1 VGPNHTPP
9 PTAAQGMLGSVIAV
23 CLASCEPPPELL
35 EAQLR
40 SLRAQVGVEWSCL
53 VDDDASSPSARAVL
67 RAAVGADRRFDV
79 VEHDEREGAYRNFER
94 CLARVP
100 PGVEAVALC
109 DQDDVWDPDKLATLS
124 AALSAPGVTLAF
136 SDVRVVRADGTL
148 LSPTYWVDR
157 DRGHDDLA
165 ALLTTN
171 VVTGAAALVR
181 RDVVDVALP
190 FPPELDG
197 AFHDHWL
204 ACVALALGELAY
216 VERPLVDYVQHD
228 ANAVGHAR
236 RRARGDAAS
245 REPLAVR
252 AARDR
257 ERHVL
262 RPQAFARALLER
274 CGGAMAPARRR
285 AAERVARGDGS
296 ARGLG
301 AILAG
306 AIAEQLRP
314 RRTLEAR
321 RRAARGALLGRRGSQ
336 ST

>member
-1 VGPNHTPP
+1 VSPKDTPP
-9 PTAAQGMLGSVIAV
+9 PTAAHEMLESVIAV
-23 CLASCEPPPELL
+23 CLATCEPPPELL
-35 EAQLR
+35 AAQLR
-40 SLRAQVGVEWSCL
+40 SLRAQAGVAWTCL
-53 VDDDASSPSARAVL
+53 VDDDASSPAGRAVL
-67 RAAVGADRRFDV
+67 LEAVGADGRFDV
-79 VEHDEREGAYRNFER
+79 VEHDDRVGAYRNFER

-100 PGVEAVALC
+100 PGAEAVALC
-109 DQDDVWDPDKLATLS
+109 DQDDVWHPDKLATLS

-136 SDVRVVRADGTL
+136 SDVRVVATDGTL
-148 LSPTYWVDR
+148 LSPTYWVGR

-165 ALLTTN
+165 ALLATN
-171 VVTGAAALVR
+171 VVTGAASLVR
-181 RDVVDVALP
+181 RDVLDVALP

-197 AFHDHWL
+197 TFHDHWL

-216 VERPLVDYVQHD
+216 VERPLMDYVQHE
-228 ANAVGHAR
+228 ANVVGHAR

-245 REPLAVR
+245 AEPLRVR

-274 CGGAMAPARRR
+274 CGGTMAPARRR
-285 AAERVARGDGS
+285 AAERLARGDGS

-306 AIAEQLRP
+306 AFAEQLAP

-321 RRAARGALLGRRGSQ
+321 RRAARGALLGRRAR
-336 ST
+336 

>member
-1 VGPNHTPP
+1 
-9 PTAAQGMLGSVIAV
+9 MLGSVIAV
-23 CLASCEPPPELL
+23 CLATWEPPPDLL
-35 EAQLR
+35 AGQLR
-40 SLRAQVGVEWSCL
+40 SLRAQVGVEWACV
-53 VDDDASSPSARAVL
+53 VDDDASSPPGRAVL
-67 RAAVGADRRFDV
+67 REAVGADARFDV
-79 VEHDEREGAYRNFER
+79 VEHDDRVGAYRNFER

-100 PGVEAVALC
+100 AGAEAVALC
-109 DQDDVWDPDKLATLS
+109 DQDDVWHPGKLATLS
-124 AALSAPGVTLAF
+124 AALDAPAVTLAF
-136 SDVRVVRADGTL
+136 SDVRVVRADGKL
-148 LSPTYWVDR
+148 VSPTYWVDR
-157 DRGHDDLA
+157 DHGHDDLG
-165 ALLTTN
+165 ALLATN

-181 RDVVDVALP
+181 REVVDVALP

-216 VERPLVDYVQHD
+216 VGRPLVDYVQHS
-228 ANAVGHAR
+228 ANVVGHAR
-236 RRARGDAAS
+236 RRAPDDAAS
-245 REPLAVR
+245 AEPLRVR

-274 CGGAMAPARRR
+274 CGATMAPARRR

-314 RRTLEAR
+314 GRTLEAR
-321 RRAARGALLGRRGSQ
+321 RRAARGALLARRAR
-336 ST
+336 